1 MARIEKD
8 RLKRIYKERN
18 SIHQVVQAT
27 YTAFD
32 YDGERYFQIDTYGKD
47 DREIPDKISQSIQ
60 IDKNM
65 AHELIKLLIDVFDE

>member
-8 RLKRIYKERN
+8 RLKKIMKERN
-18 SIHQVVQAT
+18 SVHQVVQAT
-27 YTAFD
+27 YTVFD

-60 IDKNM
+60 IDQHM
-65 AHELIKLLIDVFDE
+65 AHELIKLLTDAFDK